1 MTRWAPRRPGEE
13 ESGLTLLEMVVALG
27 LLAMLCV
34 GCFQAMSIFL
44 GYEDEGIGFGQ
55 AQQKANLALDQIRD
69 EVRSANVVFDPAGS
83 TGAGTNPDST
93 SIPSGF
99 SLLVYTQVN
108 GYPECV
114 QWRLLDTGQLE
125 TRIFDNNWQTDG
137 KVSVWD
143 VMATN
148 VTNYSG
154 SITPFVLDGGSD
166 YGGGSTSGASRLLD
180 VELVVAGTNN
190 QKLSSTLQSSVTARD
205 VEFFPLTSTACTPVP
220 NP

>member
-1 MTRWAPRRPGEE
+1 MSRGARPDGGDER
-13 ESGLTLLEMVVALG
+13 GLTMIEMVVALG

-34 GCFQAMSIFL
+34 GCFQTMSVFL
-44 GYEDEGIGFGQ
+44 GAEDEGIGFGQ
-55 AQQKANLALDQIRD
+55 AQQKANLALNQIRN
-69 EVRSANVVFDPAGS
+69 EVRSADVVFSPAGS

-108 GYPECV
+108 GNPECV

-125 TRIFDNNWQTDG
+125 TRIFSNNWQADG
-137 KVSVWD
+137 RVSVWD

-148 VTNYSG
+148 VTNYRG

-166 YGGGSTSGASRLLD
+166 YGGSSGSGASRLLD
-180 VELVVAGTNN
+180 VELVVTGTNN
-190 QKLSSTLQSSVTARD
+190 QDLATTLQTSVTARD
-205 VEFFPLTSTACTPVP
+205 VEFFPLTSTACSPVP
-220 NP
+220 SP